1 MSFGQQM
8 VVGAPTGA
16 VAYIGFTIN
25 SNHWH
30 ELVEGFLTAAGQKPA
45 PRLGD
50 AWKSALIHHRKVR
63 QEFIQRNIGNFDGL
77 HSFDQGLRAIL
88 LGDPTLPLPSE

>member
-1 MSFGQQM
+1 M
-8 VVGAPTGA
+8 
-16 VAYIGFTIN
+16 
-25 SNHWH
+25 
-30 ELVEGFLTAAGQKPA
+30 EGFLAAAGQDPA

-63 QEFIQRNIGNFDGL
+63 QDFIHRNKGNFDGL

-88 LGDPTLPLPSE
+88 LGDPTLLLPAE